1 VAAFVLLGG
10 IAFYGWQTYQ
20 IKKAEEQ
27 KILLQSA
34 LDDYSRQKAKLD
46 EIKRNLSELEKRLQ
60 IKDTIMKDAIDVP
73 LLIAE
78 LGAFIPKDVQIRS
91 ASMQK
96 GSLRL
101 EITTTSYFSAANLL
115 QSLEAAPSF
124 KDVETTSVSK
134 GDSGVAFSVSCSLV
148 EKGGV
153 ADGASSY

>member
-1 VAAFVLLGG
+1 
-10 IAFYGWQTYQ
+10 
-20 IKKAEEQ
+20 
-27 KILLQSA
+27 
-34 LDDYSRQKAKLD
+34 
-46 EIKRNLSELEKRLQ
+46 
-60 IKDTIMKDAIDVP
+60 AIDVP